1 MLVNKLGGGG
11 SVFLQHTTP
20 IINFGSVHGYS
31 GRTRRVKSPYMF
43 VGRPTLRCL
52 QKCKHLILSAS
63 CSFKDRKKC
72 QIVDI

>member
-1 MLVNKLGGGG
+1 MLVNKLEGGK

-31 GRTRRVKSPYMF
+31 GRTRRVKSPYML

-52 QKCKHLILSAS
+52 QNATLGILQ
-63 CSFKDRKKC
+63 FQRQKKC
-72 QIVDI
+72 QIVYI